1 MVATLVISG
10 ITFALLGTSMF
21 LFPSFHIKK
30 LKIDTYWIIA
40 LIGALILLAST
51 LVPIKEVG
59 HQLFSDEAINPLKV
73 LILFFSMTLLSAFLD
88 ETGLFKA
95 IATFASNKA
104 KSSQFAL
111 FLSFYALTSILTI
124 FTSNDVVILTLTP
137 FLCFFAKHAKIN
149 PLPYLLAEFVAANTY
164 SMFLIIGNP
173 TNIYLASMAGIPFFE
188 YMKVMAI
195 PTIFAG
201 IVELGLLLL
210 LFHKQLRK
218 PLETKEEHYK
228 IEDKADLWI
237 GVAHLGV
244 TLVLLS
250 ISNFLHWQMWL
261 ITLIAAISLLISVS
275 FLHLF
280 THHNFNDLGHTFTHL
295 PYPLIPFF
303 LSMFVIVVGFN
314 YQGISAALSNVLGS
328 QNPIF
333 VYGYSSFFMANLI
346 NNIPMSILYAS
357 LPVGLEGSA
366 QISAIYATIIG
377 SNIGAFLTPL
387 GALAGIMFSG
397 LLNQYEVK
405 FSFFDFVKYGFV
417 IALPTITVA
426 LLGLWLSLSV
436 LP

>member
-21 LFPSFHIKK
+21 FFPSFHIRK
-30 LKIDTYWIIA
+30 LKVDTYWVIA
-40 LIGALILLAST
+40 LTGALALLLTT
-51 LVPIKEVG
+51 LVPIKELG
-59 HQLFSDEAINPLKV
+59 AQLFSDEAINPLKV
-73 LILFFSMTLLSAFLD
+73 LVLFFCMTLLSAFLD

-95 IATFASNKA
+95 IATFAANKA
-104 KSSQFAL
+104 KSSQLSL
-111 FLSFYALTSILTI
+111 FFSFYALTSVLTI

-137 FLCFFAKHAKIN
+137 FLCFFARHAKIN

-173 TNIYLASMAGIPFFE
+173 TNIYLASMAGIPFFD
-188 YMKVMAI
+188 YVKVMAL

-210 LFHKQLRK
+210 LFHRQLRK
-218 PLETKEEHYK
+218 PLETTEEHYVIK
-228 IEDKADLWI
+228 DKADLWLGI
-237 GVAHLGV
+237 VHLGV
-244 TLVLLS
+244 TLVLLAL
-250 ISNFLHWQMWL
+250 SNFLHWQMWL
-261 ITLIAAISLLISVS
+261 ITLIAAMSLLISVS
-275 FLHLF
+275 ALHLI
-280 THHNFNDLGHTFTHL
+280 THHRFDDLGHTFAHL

-314 YQGISAALSNVLGS
+314 YQGISNALSGILGN

-357 LPVGLEGSA
+357 LPAGLEGGA
-366 QISAIYATIIG
+366 QLSAIYATIIG

-397 LLNQYEVK
+397 LLNKYEVR
-405 FSFFDFVKYGFV
+405 FSFLDFVKYGFL

-426 LLGLWLSLSV
+426 LLGLSLSLWMM
-436 LP
+436 